1 MNIYERAGS
10 LRLRVETSQ
19 RDDRHQELQQQAT
32 QLLSDLCDCTAFLK
46 RVIMLREA
54 LALEERP
61 KLDDERLRKAVGGL
75 RSALTRYDA
84 AAVQQQTA
92 VTLRNVVQ
100 RIEDSLAKWALS
112 VWQATFEE
120 LCSIADQDSLRTM
133 SGPASKVARARRIAS
148 QLSSALGRNP
158 ISDLKD
164 IQRVLEVEDLDACV
178 ARMRELGGELQTL
191 LDDLH
196 RTRAG
201 LPPEVQ
207 KVLELAASDGGF
219 PLEDMTEDL
228 LQALRETHVLGE
240 FVVRRY

>member
-32 QLLSDLCDCTAFLK
+32 QLLSALCDCTTFL
-46 RVIMLREA
+46 RRIIMLQDA
-54 LALEERP
+54 LAIEERP
-61 KLDDERLRKAVGGL
+61 RLDEARLRKAVGGL
-75 RSALTRYDA
+75 RSALTQYDA
-84 AAVQQQTA
+84 AAVQQQAT
-92 VTLRNVVQ
+92 VTLRNALQ

-112 VWQATFEE
+112 VWQATFED
-120 LCSIADQDSLRTM
+120 LCSIADQDGLR
-133 SGPASKVARARRIAS
+133 SIVGSASKMARARRIAS

-158 ISDLKD
+158 IRDLEA
-164 IQRVLEVEDLDACV
+164 IQRVLEAEDLDACV
-178 ARMRELGGELQTL
+178 ARVRELGDELRTL

-201 LPPEVQ
+201 LPAEVQ
-207 KVLELAASDGGF
+207 KVFDIAASDEGF